1 MSNVVIVHDGDA
13 DWQKSFVDWKT
24 QAGPTKE
31 GLLYKSIL
39 RMEPGMPNMQRVRFD
54 PNYVE
59 PLHSHPDDE
68 VITVVAG
75 AIHFGRDVLAA
86 GDTIYVGHGTRY
98 SLRAGDAGAEFI
110 RIGMPLEGPGYE

>member
-1 MSNVVIVHDGDA
+1 MDNVVIVHDGDA
-13 DWQKSFVDWKT
+13 DWQKSFVDFRA
-24 QAGPTKE
+24 QSGPTKE

-54 PNYVE
+54 PGRVE

-68 VITVVAG
+68 VITVLAG

-86 GDTIYVGHGTRY
+86 GDTIYVRRNTRY
-98 SLRAGDAGAEFI
+98 SLKAGDEGAEFL